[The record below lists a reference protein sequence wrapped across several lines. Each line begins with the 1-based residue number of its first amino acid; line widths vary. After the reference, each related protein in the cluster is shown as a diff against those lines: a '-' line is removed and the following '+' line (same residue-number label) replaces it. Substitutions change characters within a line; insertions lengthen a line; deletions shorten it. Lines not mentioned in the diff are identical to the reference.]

1 MARVAAVGDN
11 STDVYV
17 DLGEAFPGGNA
28 VNVAVY
34 LLRLGEQ
41 ASYTGFIGTDSYG
54 TKMREALTAKGVDVS
69 HLHTKEG
76 TSPYTLI
83 TLENGNRVFGTY
95 DEGVM
100 EHFELSDEDID
111 FLCEHDLIHTS
122 VWSRIEKYLPQL
134 KQHGKI
140 ISFDFS
146 DQPEH
151 EVVGQALPY
160 VDYAFFSFE
169 EDSPELREYIKN
181 AWQKGPK
188 YVIAT
193 LGENGSIAYD
203 GETFLEQGIVPVQ
216 VVDTMGAGDSF
227 IAGFIQAVLHGK
239 TLKDCLAAGAQN
251 SAVTLQYTGAWLV

>member
-17 DLGEAFPGGNA
+17 ELGQAFPGGNA

-34 LLRLGEQ
+34 LVRLGDQ
-41 ASYTGFIGTDSYG
+41 ASYTGFIGTDDYG
-54 TKMREALTAKGVDVS
+54 KNMRAALIAKGVDVS

-83 TLENGNRVFGTY
+83 TLENGDRVFGKY

-122 VWSRIEKYLPQL
+122 IWSRIEKYLPVL
-134 KQHGKI
+134 KQRGKTI
-140 ISFDFS
+140 CFDFS

-151 EVVGQALPY
+151 EVVRQALPY

-181 AWQKGPK
+181 AWKKGPK

-193 LGENGSIAYD
+193 LGGNGSIAYD
-203 GETFLEQGIVPVQ
+203 GELFLEQGIVPVQ

-227 IAGFIQAVLHGK
+227 IAGFIQAVLNGK
-239 TLKDCLAAGAQN
+239 TLEDCLAAGAQS
-251 SAVTLQYTGAWLV
+251 SAVTLQYTGAWPV